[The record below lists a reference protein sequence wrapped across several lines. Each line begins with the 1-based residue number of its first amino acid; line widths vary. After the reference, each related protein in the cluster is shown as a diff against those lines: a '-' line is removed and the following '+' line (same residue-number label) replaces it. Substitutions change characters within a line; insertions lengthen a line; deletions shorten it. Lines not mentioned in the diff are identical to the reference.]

1 MNIDGVHNGIVLD
14 HIRAGDAMRLYR
26 LLNLGDL
33 DCTVAIIQRVVSQKY
48 GRKDIIKIDQ
58 EIDVDVD
65 ALGYID
71 PRITVNVVKNGALFE
86 KKHVELPTTLRNIV
100 VCKNPRCITTVEE
113 NADQLFHLV
122 DPEKELYRC
131 AYCEASADK
140 RSN

>member
-1 MNIDGVHNGIVLD
+1 MNIDGVRNGIVLD
-14 HIRAGDAMRLYR
+14 HIRAGEAMRLYR

-33 DCTVAIIQRVVSQKY
+33 DCTVAIIQRVESQKY

-58 EIDVDVD
+58 EIDVDLD

-71 PRITVNVVKNGALFE
+71 PRITVNVVKDEALFE
-86 KKHVELPTTLRNIV
+86 KKHLELPTTLRNIV
-100 VCKNPRCITTVEE
+100 TCKNPRCITSVEE
-113 NADQLFHLV
+113 GADQLFNLV

-140 RSN
+140 RRT